1 MELSETYV
9 RSAEAIEA
17 LRRVSQRLS
26 EGNILT
32 YPAQREA
39 IAPRVKVSEDVINDF
54 ATGKAKRTNFPEL
67 HPALWEL
74 FWREHRSL
82 LESTHRAVL
91 VEKLIDAD
99 PVTNALHHFF
109 QPGTPLDKKQLAE
122 LEGHYKAFAPF
133 FLNEREVIVMALEC
147 GAGGNPTA
155 FTLIMQYED
164 MARRNKTD
172 RIEGTIIP
180 CGKNV
185 LFIGQIMG
193 QQTPYLFT
201 LYGFPVSD
209 GKVEGS
215 EGVTLVGSRGPRASA
230 SAYPIVILRSD
241 TPAECRVIPT
251 ESAAAEIPEWDAV
264 APVFERG
271 IVRWQ

>member
-9 RSAEAIEA
+9 RSAEAVET
-17 LRRVSQRLS
+17 LRRVSQQLS

-54 ATGKAKRTNFPEL
+54 ATRKAKRTNFPEL

-82 LESTHRAVL
+82 LETTHRAVL

-109 QPGTPLDKKQLAE
+109 RPGTPLDKARLAE
-122 LEGHYKAFAPF
+122 LEGHYAAFSPF
-133 FLNEREVIVMALEC
+133 FLNELEVIVMALEC
-147 GAGGNPTA
+147 GSGGNPSA
-155 FTLIMQYED
+155 FTLVMQYVGKT
-164 MARRNKTD
+164 RREQID
-172 RIEGTIIP
+172 RIEGTIVP
-180 CGKNV
+180 SGENV
-185 LFIGQIMG
+185 LFIGQITG
-193 QQTPYLFT
+193 QQTPYLFM
-201 LYGFPVSD
+201 LHGFPVNN
-209 GKVEGS
+209 GHVESS
-215 EGVTLVGSRGPRASA
+215 EGVTLVGSRGARA

-241 TPAECRVIPT
+241 APAEPRVIST
-251 ESAAAEIPEWDAV
+251 ETAATEIPEWDAV

-271 IVRWQ
+271 IVRWK

>member
-9 RSAEAIEA
+9 RSAEAVET
-17 LRRVSQRLS
+17 LRRVSQQLS

-54 ATGKAKRTNFPEL
+54 ATRKAKRTNFPEL

-82 LESTHRAVL
+82 LETTHRAVV

-109 QPGTPLDKKQLAE
+109 QPGTPLDKARLAE
-122 LEGHYKAFAPF
+122 LEGHYTAFAPF

-147 GAGGNPTA
+147 GAGGNPST
-155 FTLIMQYED
+155 FTLVMQYVGKT
-164 MARRNKTD
+164 RREQTD
-172 RIEGTIIP
+172 RIEGTIVP
-180 CGKNV
+180 SGENV
-185 LFIGQIMG
+185 LFIGQITG
-193 QQTPYLFT
+193 QQTPYVFMLS
-201 LYGFPVSD
+201 GFPVSD

-215 EGVTLVGSRGPRASA
+215 EGVTLVGSRGARA

-241 TPAECRVIPT
+241 TPTEPRVIPT
-251 ESAAAEIPEWDAV
+251 ETAATEIPEWDAV

-271 IVRWQ
+271 IVRWKS

>member
-1 MELSETYV
+1 MELTETYV
-9 RSAEAIEA
+9 RSAEAVET
-17 LRRVSQRLS
+17 LRRVSQQLS

-54 ATGKAKRTNFPEL
+54 ATRKAKRTNFPEL

-82 LESTHRAVL
+82 LETTHRAVL

-109 QPGTPLDKKQLAE
+109 RPGTPLDKARLAA
-122 LEGHYKAFAPF
+122 LEGNYTAFAPF
-133 FLNEREVIVMALEC
+133 FLDEAKIIVMALEC
-147 GAGGNPTA
+147 GSGGNPGA
-155 FTLIMQYED
+155 FTLLMQYQD
-164 MARRNKTD
+164 MARREKAD

-180 CGKNV
+180 SGENV
-185 LFIGQIMG
+185 LFIGQIIG

-201 LYGFPVSD
+201 LSGFPVSD
-209 GKVEGS
+209 GKIEGS

-241 TPAECRVIPT
+241 APAMPRVIPT
-251 ESAAAEIPEWDAV
+251 EAAATEIPEWDAV

>member
-9 RSAEAIEA
+9 RSTEAVET
-17 LRRVSQRLS
+17 LRRVSQQLS

-54 ATGKAKRTNFPEL
+54 ATRKAKRTNFPEL

-82 LESTHRAVL
+82 LETTHRAVL
-91 VEKLIDAD
+91 VEKLIDSD

-109 QPGTPLDKKQLAE
+109 RPGTPLDKARLAE
-122 LEGHYKAFAPF
+122 LEGHYAAFSPF

-147 GAGGNPTA
+147 GAGGNPSA
-155 FTLIMQYED
+155 FTLIMQY
-164 MARRNKTD
+164 MGMTRRQQTD

-180 CGKNV
+180 TGDDV
-185 LFIGQIMG
+185 LFIGQIIG
-193 QQTPYLFT
+193 QQTPYLFM
-201 LYGFPVSD
+201 LHGFPVND
-209 GKVEGS
+209 GHVESS
-215 EGVTLVGSRGPRASA
+215 EGVTLVGSRSRRPN
-230 SAYPIVILRSD
+230 AYPIVIVRSD
-241 TPAECRVIPT
+241 GPAVPRVIPT
-251 ESAAAEIPEWDAV
+251 ETAATEIPEWDAV

-271 IVRWQ
+271 IVRWK

>member
-9 RSAEAIEA
+9 RSTEAVET

-26 EGNILT
+26 EEVILN
-32 YPAQREA
+32 YREQRDA
-39 IAPRVKVSEDVINDF
+39 IADRVTLSDDVINDF
-54 ATGKAKRTNFPEL
+54 ATGKAKRTNYPEL

-82 LESTHRAVL
+82 LETTHRAVL

-109 QPGTPLDKKQLAE
+109 RPGTPLDKARLEE
-122 LEGHYKAFAPF
+122 LEGHYKAFSPF

-147 GAGGNPTA
+147 GAGGNPSA
-155 FTLIMQYED
+155 FTLVMQYINKT
-164 MARRNKTD
+164 RREQTD
-172 RIEGTIIP
+172 RIEGTIVP
-180 CGKNV
+180 SGENV
-185 LFIGQIMG
+185 LFIGQITG
-193 QQTPYLFT
+193 QQTPYTFILS
-201 LYGFPVSD
+201 GFPANN
-209 GKVEGS
+209 GRVESS
-215 EGVTLVGSRGPRASA
+215 EGVTLVGSRSKRP

-241 TPAECRVIPT
+241 APAECRVIPS
-251 ESAAAEIPEWDAV
+251 EAAAAEIPEWDAV